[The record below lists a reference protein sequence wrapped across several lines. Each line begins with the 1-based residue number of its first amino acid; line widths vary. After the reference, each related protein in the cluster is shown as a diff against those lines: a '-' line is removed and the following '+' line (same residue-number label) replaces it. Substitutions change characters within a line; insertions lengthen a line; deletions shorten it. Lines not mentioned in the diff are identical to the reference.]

1 MLTSLSR
8 LAKSTPRRLALTT
21 VNVTGG
27 TTTRHFLTTA
37 RHIPALNSVPARR
50 PFVPYCCFCRCRSM
64 HTPATPLAKKTFDK
78 ILVANR
84 GEIACRVIATARKL
98 NIRTVAVYTDQDAQA
113 RHVREADESV
123 LVPSYLA
130 IDAMV
135 TAALATGSQAVH
147 PGYGFLSENP
157 HFVDALDKA
166 GVVFVGPNTQAIAAM
181 GDKIASKK
189 LAIASRV
196 SCIPGFDGEVTTFDH
211 AREVAHQ
218 IGYPVMV
225 KASAGGGGKG
235 MRIAWN
241 DDELREGFK
250 LAKHESLNAFGDDR
264 LLVEK
269 YIDRPR
275 HIEIQVL
282 GDAHGHVV
290 YLPERDCSIQ
300 RRNQKVIEESP
311 SVHIDDATRR
321 AMGEQAVALA
331 KHVNYNSAGTV
342 EFLVDAQRN
351 FYFLEMNTR
360 LQVEHPITELV
371 TGLDLVEHMLYSA
384 AGHPLALDQAA
395 VARPRGWA
403 IEARVYAEDPVQY
416 LPSAGRLTVYQEP
429 PVSTQGTVVRCD
441 SGVAEGSEVPVD
453 YDPLLCKLVTHADTR
468 KQAVDAMVQ
477 SLDRYVIQ
485 GVTHNVPLLRSILAH
500 PRFVSGGEITTHFLA
515 QEMPSGYQA
524 AIPPAE
530 DRRRLAIMV
539 AAMASKTERAK
550 YGTHP
555 FSEKKIWVQI
565 KDEQTQQVIEDTC
578 INPPHDISLQWP
590 LQSLLAHATVEG
602 HDLTLQYLDKYAM
615 SYRIQF
621 QGNTYTVTLLNE
633 EQRRLSQYMRHRPK
647 EVEFQHVLSPMT
659 GRIIS
664 VAVKPGDKVTQGSE
678 IAVVEA
684 MKMQNVLRA
693 ARAGTVQKVKVG
705 QGALVTKDQ
714 VLVEF

>member
-1 MLTSLSR
+1 MR
-8 LAKSTPRRLALTT
+8 A
-21 VNVTGG
+21 
-27 TTTRHFLTTA
+27 
-37 RHIPALNSVPARR
+37 
-50 PFVPYCCFCRCRSM
+50 
-64 HTPATPLAKKTFDK
+64 
-78 ILVANR
+78 
-84 GEIACRVIATARKL
+84 
-98 NIRTVAVYTDQDAQA
+98 
-113 RHVREADESV
+113 ADEAV
-123 LVPSYLA
+123 RVPSYLA

-135 TAALATGSQAVH
+135 TAALTTGSQAVH

-157 HFVDALDKA
+157 QFVHALTEA

-196 SCIPGFDGEVTTFDH
+196 SCIPGYDGEVTTVDQ

-235 MRIAWN
+235 MRIAW
-241 DDELREGFK
+241 DDDGLREGFK
-250 LAKHESLNAFGDDR
+250 LAKHESRNAFGDDR

-331 KHVNYNSAGTV
+331 KHVQYNSAGTV
-342 EFLVDAQRN
+342 EFLVDAHRN

-384 AGHPLALDQAA
+384 AGYPLALDQAA

-429 PVSTQGTVVRCD
+429 PVSTQGTLVRCD
-441 SGVAEGSEVPVD
+441 SGVAEGSEIPVD

-468 KQAVDAMVQ
+468 AQAVDAMVR

-485 GVTHNVPLLRSILAH
+485 GVTHNVPLLRSILTH
-500 PRFVSGGEITTHFLA
+500 PRFVSGKEITTHFLA
-515 QEMPSGYQA
+515 QEMPGGYQA
-524 AIPPAE
+524 ALLPSE
-530 DRRRLAIMV
+530 DRRRLAIMMG
-539 AAMASKTERAK
+539 AMASKVERAK
-550 YGTHP
+550 YGTRP
-555 FSEKKIWVQI
+555 FTEKPVWVQI
-565 KDEQTQQVIEDTC
+565 RDEQTHKIIEHTC
-578 INPPHDISLQWP
+578 VTPPHDVSKAGGYNKGISTDSIVDFPPMAPSRSPGACHYRRPRPDCTIPRQTCHGLSYSIPRQYSKYH
-590 LQSLLAHATVEG
+590 LNASG
-602 HDLTLQYLDKYAM
+602 H
-615 SYRIQF
+615 
-621 QGNTYTVTLLNE
+621 LLN
-633 EQRRLSQYMRHRPK
+633 
-647 EVEFQHVLSPMT
+647 F
-659 GRIIS
+659 
-664 VAVKPGDKVTQGSE
+664 
-678 IAVVEA
+678 
-684 MKMQNVLRA
+684 
-693 ARAGTVQKVKVG
+693 
-705 QGALVTKDQ
+705 
-714 VLVEF
+714 